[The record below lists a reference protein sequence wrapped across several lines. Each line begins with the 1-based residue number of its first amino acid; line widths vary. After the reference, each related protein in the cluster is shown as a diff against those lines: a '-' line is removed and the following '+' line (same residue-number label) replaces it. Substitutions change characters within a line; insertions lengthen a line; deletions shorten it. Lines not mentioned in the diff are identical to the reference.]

1 MITFNNQSQF
11 SAQLSADNQKT
22 AASFRESEKTAAVF
36 EQIFSGS
43 TGIFDYNGAI
53 HKPQINGV
61 ELAGDKSASELYLVS
76 ENTTAGWNSNP
87 QYLPKQGE
95 ICIYTDHT
103 VIVDD
108 RGETVAYPDIK
119 IGDGNS
125 YLIDM
130 PFVSAGTRY
139 ALLSALYAHESN
151 TIVHITQEER
161 VFWNNKLNNEVS
173 GETLVFTRN

>member
-1 MITFNNQSQF
+1 MITFNNRSQF
-11 SAQLSADNQKT
+11 TAELTSQNQNT
-22 AASFRESEKTAAVF
+22 AAAFQESAKTAAVF
-36 EQIFSGS
+36 EQIFAGS
-43 TGIFDYNGAI
+43 TGVIDYNGAI

-61 ELAGDKSASELYLVS
+61 ELAGNKTASELYLVS

-103 VIVDD
+103 VLVDD
-108 RGETVAYPDIK
+108 QGRTVAYPDIK

-139 ALLSALYAHESN
+139 ALLSALQEHEN
-151 TIVHITQEER
+151 NHIVHITQAER
-161 VFWNNKLNNEVS
+161 EFWNAKLNNEVV
-173 GETLVFTRN
+173 GEELIFNRN